1 GHDREATGQQSE
13 SKANSRRPHDFPLAT
28 RHCEGLLF
36 HLSAGR
42 TAQPRPTRRAIKRGL
57 ILAFIP
63 SRVNRRSQNKMPS
76 VGHYVFKCS
85 AVLNQIR
92 ILTPDPLS
100 SVPFFCSP
108 GWQPKLLRSCHFVDA
123 ASAGAIGFRAISNSE
138 EFRVRDK

>member
-1 GHDREATGQQSE
+1 
-13 SKANSRRPHDFPLAT
+13 
-28 RHCEGLLF
+28 
-36 HLSAGR
+36 
-42 TAQPRPTRRAIKRGL
+42 
-57 ILAFIP
+57 
-63 SRVNRRSQNKMPS
+63 MPS

-138 EFRVRDK
+138 EFRVRDKVRFTALHYGQLVVYYRANNMVPPASR